1 MAEPPIGA
9 KEVIGTTTFGVDD
22 TGNYVFFGFKTAA
35 GPVDFIANY
44 KVLGLLINYLQA
56 IANEAQQRRLKLD
69 PNASDLEA
77 RETQSNPVAQAA
89 LEPDIGGTSAALV
102 CTTLDGTRV
111 EAQLDFDML
120 QGFLERLPG
129 MIAEMKR
136 RQAEV
141 RPDIGAFFAAPDK
154 KTPALD
160 QTA

>member
-1 MAEPPIGA
+1 MVEPPIGA
-9 KEVIGTTTFGVDD
+9 RDVIGTTPFGVDD
-22 TGNYVFFGFKTAA
+22 TGNHVFFGFKTAA

-56 IANEAQQRRLKLD
+56 IANEAQETRLKVD

-77 RETQSNPVAQAA
+77 RQAQSNPVAQAA

-111 EAQLDFDML
+111 EAQLDFDLL
-120 QGFLERLPG
+120 QGLLERLPR

-136 RQAEV
+136 RQAAHQA
-141 RPDIGAFFAAPDK
+141 GH
-154 KTPALD
+154 
-160 QTA
+160 